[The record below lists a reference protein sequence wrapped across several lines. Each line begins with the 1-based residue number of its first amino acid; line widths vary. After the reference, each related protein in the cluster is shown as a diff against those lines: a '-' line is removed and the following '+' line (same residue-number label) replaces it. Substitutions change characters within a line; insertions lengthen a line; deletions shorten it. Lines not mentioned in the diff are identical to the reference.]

1 MSLRNSAICGAGNAG
16 VVTAVG
22 LHGVLK
28 DSTPSRLVPLLF
40 VAPIRKKY
48 VVQFS
53 STAPVLRDRA
63 WSVFEVPAL
72 NGPRVVTPVSSAGSV
87 LYSKKYV
94 AAPANGLPVRP
105 TPCTLVRPFSVA
117 DAVVAL

>member
-1 MSLRNSAICGAGNAG
+1 MSLRSSAIVGAGNAG

-22 LHGVLK
+22 AHGVLN

-48 VVQFS
+48 VVQFC
-53 STAPVLRDRA
+53 STAPVFRERG
-63 WSVFEVPAL
+63 WSVFAVPAL
-72 NGPRVVTPVSSAGSV
+72 NGPRVVTPVVSVGSV

-105 TPCTLVRPFSVA
+105 TPWTFVRPF
-117 DAVVAL
+117 